1 MKVQLSNVGIIKD
14 CNLEFT
20 PGINLIIGSSG
31 SGKSTLMRCIYNTAM
46 NGFSDSDVAFGKSSM
61 TVTIENNGNTIQ
73 YHRNPKAKGEK
84 SYYIVNGETYSKI
97 GRQPVQ
103 AVTDAFNIGDVEING
118 EKVNF
123 NCNLQFATPFL
134 ILGSQ
139 STLYNVLTYRSTFDI
154 ASINDYYNTDLRTN
168 HNEINANNKLK
179 SQLQSNLESLQI
191 QEKQLKPIED
201 IYSNY
206 ITYKHNLEKLND
218 IKSLQ
223 SRLECINDLSD
234 KIVKLES
241 LLSSIN
247 NAMKYTKSLYDIR
260 TYNDTVNNH
269 SKIIVMIDK
278 SNLLIAL
285 YNNVLSDIQR
295 LASLNKYKS
304 LLDQSNDMMNSIQM
318 LNNIIY
324 SSQQY
329 MNKESFIT
337 DITRLKLLLKNNDK
351 CNKIINELDKC
362 NNINMNI
369 IDDLCIID
377 DKLKQMNK
385 VNHHINDLDDKC
397 QAVNNELHKFDVCP
411 LCGSHLKSEQHI

>member
-14 CNLEFT
+14 CDLEFT

-61 TVTIENNGNTIQ
+61 TVTIENNGNIIQ

-84 SYYIVNGETYSKI
+84 SYYVVNGETYSKI

-179 SQLQSNLESLQI
+179 AQLQSNLESLQT

-234 KIVKLES
+234 KIIKIES

-269 SKIIVMIDK
+269 SKIIAMIDK
-278 SNLLIAL
+278 SNLLIEL

-304 LLDQSNDMMNSIQM
+304 LLCQSNDMMNSIQM

-337 DITRLKLLLKNNDK
+337 DITRLKLLLKNSDK

-362 NNINMNI
+362 NHINMCI
-369 IDDLCIID
+369 VDDLCIID

-397 QAVNNELHKFDVCP
+397 QVVNNELCKFDVCP

>member
-1 MKVQLSNVGIIKD
+1 
-14 CNLEFT
+14 
-20 PGINLIIGSSG
+20 
-31 SGKSTLMRCIYNTAM
+31 M

-61 TVTIENNGNTIQ
+61 TVTIENNGNIIQ

-154 ASINDYYNTDLRTN
+154 ASINDYYNADLRTN

-179 SQLQSNLESLQI
+179 AQLQSNLESLQT

-218 IKSLQ
+218 IKSVQ

-260 TYNDTVNNH
+260 TYNDTVNKH

-318 LNNIIY
+318 LNNIID

-337 DITRLKLLLKNNDK
+337 DITRLKLWLKNNDK

>member
-61 TVTIENNGNTIQ
+61 TVTIENNGNIIQ

-154 ASINDYYNTDLRTN
+154 ASINDYYNADLRTN

-179 SQLQSNLESLQI
+179 AQLQSNLESLQT

-218 IKSLQ
+218 IKSVQ

-234 KIVKLES
+234 KIIKLES

-337 DITRLKLLLKNNDK
+337 DITRLKLWLKNNDK

>member
-14 CNLEFT
+14 CDLEFT

-31 SGKSTLMRCIYNTAM
+31 SGKSTLMRCIYNTAI

-154 ASINDYYNTDLRTN
+154 ASINDYYNADLRTN

-179 SQLQSNLESLQI
+179 AQLQSNLESLQI

-218 IKSLQ
+218 IKSVQ

-304 LLDQSNDMMNSIQM
+304 LLDQSNDMMNNIQM
-318 LNNIIY
+318 LNNIID

-362 NNINMNI
+362 SNINMNI

-397 QAVNNELHKFDVCP
+397 QAVTNELHKFDVCP

>member
-14 CNLEFT
+14 CDLEFT
-20 PGINLIIGSSG
+20 PGINLIIGNSG

-61 TVTIENNGNTIQ
+61 TVTIENNGNIIQ

-154 ASINDYYNTDLRTN
+154 ASINDYYNTDLRNN

-223 SRLECINDLSD
+223 SRLEYINDLSD
-234 KIVKLES
+234 KIIKIES

-260 TYNDTVNNH
+260 NYNDTVNNH
-269 SKIIVMIDK
+269 SKVIVMIDK
-278 SNLLIAL
+278 SSLLIES
-285 YNNVLSDIQR
+285 YNKVLNDIQR

-304 LLDQSNDMMNSIQM
+304 LLDQSNDIMNNIQI
-318 LNNIIY
+318 LNNILD

-329 MNKESFIT
+329 VNKESFIT

-351 CNKIINELDKC
+351 YIKIINELDKC
-362 NNINMNI
+362 NHINMSI

-385 VNHHINDLDDKC
+385 VNHHINDLNDRC
-397 QAVNNELHKFDVCP
+397 QAVNNELCKFDVCP
-411 LCGSHLKSEQHI
+411 LCGNHLKSEQHI

>member
-14 CNLEFT
+14 CDLEFT
-20 PGINLIIGSSG
+20 PGINLIIGNSG

-61 TVTIENNGNTIQ
+61 TVTIENNGNIIQ

-179 SQLQSNLESLQI
+179 AQLQSNLESLQI

-234 KIVKLES
+234 KIINIES

-269 SKIIVMIDK
+269 DKFIVMIDK
-278 SNLLIAL
+278 SNLLIESYNKAL
-285 YNNVLSDIQR
+285 NDIQR

-304 LLDQSNDMMNSIQM
+304 LLDQSNDMMNNIQI
-318 LNNIIY
+318 LNNILD

-329 MNKESFIT
+329 VNKESFIT

-362 NNINMNI
+362 NHINMSI

-385 VNHHINDLDDKC
+385 VNHHINDLYDRC
-397 QAVNNELHKFDVCP
+397 QAVNNELCIFDVCP
-411 LCGSHLKSEQHI
+411 LCGNHLKSEQHI

>member
-14 CNLEFT
+14 CDLEFT
-20 PGINLIIGSSG
+20 PGINLIIGNSG

-46 NGFSDSDVAFGKSSM
+46 NNFSDSDVAFGKSSM
-61 TVTIENNGNTIQ
+61 TVTIENNGNIIQ
-73 YHRNPKAKGEK
+73 YNRNIKAKGEK
-84 SYYIVNGETYSKI
+84 SYYTVNGEIYSKI

-179 SQLQSNLESLQI
+179 SQLQSNLESLQV

-201 IYSNY
+201 IYSKY
-206 ITYKHNLEKLND
+206 INYKHNIEKLND
-218 IKSLQ
+218 IKSLE
-223 SRLECINDLSD
+223 SKLECINDLSD
-234 KIVKLES
+234 EIVKLES
-241 LLSSIN
+241 LVTSIN
-247 NAMKYTKSLYDIR
+247 STMKYMKSLYDIR

-269 SKIIVMIDK
+269 SKVIVMIDK
-278 SNLLIAL
+278 SNLLIESYNKAL
-285 YNNVLSDIQR
+285 NDIQQ
-295 LASLNKYKS
+295 LAHLNKYKS
-304 LLDQSNDMMNSIQM
+304 LLDQSNDLMNTIQS
-318 LNNIIY
+318 LSNIID
-324 SSQQY
+324 SSKQY
-329 MNKESFIT
+329 MNKESFIA
-337 DITRLKLLLKNNDK
+337 DITRLKLLLRNEDK
-351 CNKIINELDKC
+351 CNKIIDKLDACKH
-362 NNINMNI
+362 INMSI
-369 IDDLCIID
+369 IDDLCVID

-385 VNHHINDLDDKC
+385 INHHINDLNDRC
-397 QAVNNELHKFDVCP
+397 QMVNNELSKFDVCP
-411 LCGSHLKSEQHI
+411 LCGNHLKSEQHV

>member
-61 TVTIENNGNTIQ
+61 TVTIENNGNIIQ

-154 ASINDYYNTDLRTN
+154 ASINDYYNADLRTN

-179 SQLQSNLESLQI
+179 AQLQSNLESLQI

-234 KIVKLES
+234 KIIKLES

-304 LLDQSNDMMNSIQM
+304 LLDQSNDMMNNIQM

-337 DITRLKLLLKNNDK
+337 DITRLKLWLKNNDK

>member
-14 CNLEFT
+14 CDLEFT

-61 TVTIENNGNTIQ
+61 TVTIENNGNIIQ

-84 SYYIVNGETYSKI
+84 SYYVVNGETYSKI

-179 SQLQSNLESLQI
+179 AQLQSNLESLQI

-218 IKSLQ
+218 IKSVQ
-223 SRLECINDLSD
+223 SRLECIKDLSD

-278 SNLLIAL
+278 SNLLIES

-295 LASLNKYKS
+295 LASFNKYKS
-304 LLDQSNDMMNSIQM
+304 LLCQSNDMMNSIQM

-351 CNKIINELDKC
+351 CNNIINELDKC
-362 NNINMNI
+362 NNINMCI

-397 QAVNNELHKFDVCP
+397 QVINNELCKFDVCP

>member
-14 CNLEFT
+14 CDLEFT

-154 ASINDYYNTDLRTN
+154 ASINDYYNADLRTN

-304 LLDQSNDMMNSIQM
+304 LLDKSNDMMNNIQM

-337 DITRLKLLLKNNDK
+337 DITRLKLWLKNNDK

-397 QAVNNELHKFDVCP
+397 QAVNNELCKFDVCP

>member
-61 TVTIENNGNTIQ
+61 TVTIENNGNIIQ

-84 SYYIVNGETYSKI
+84 SYYVVNGETYSKI

-154 ASINDYYNTDLRTN
+154 ASINDYYNADLRTN

-304 LLDQSNDMMNSIQM
+304 LLDQSNDMMNNIQM

>member
-14 CNLEFT
+14 CDLEFT

-154 ASINDYYNTDLRTN
+154 ASINDYYNADLRTN

-179 SQLQSNLESLQI
+179 AQLQSNLESLQI

-218 IKSLQ
+218 IKSVQ

>member
-14 CNLEFT
+14 CDLEFT

-154 ASINDYYNTDLRTN
+154 ASINDYYNADLRTN

-218 IKSLQ
+218 IKSVQ

>member
-14 CNLEFT
+14 CDLEFT
-20 PGINLIIGSSG
+20 PGINLIIGNSG
-31 SGKSTLMRCIYNTAM
+31 SGKSTLMRCIYNAAM

-61 TVTIENNGNTIQ
+61 TVTIENNGNIIQ

-154 ASINDYYNTDLRTN
+154 TSINDYYNTDLRTN

-179 SQLQSNLESLQI
+179 SQLQSNLASLQV

-201 IYSNY
+201 IYSKY
-206 ITYKHNLEKLND
+206 ITYKHNIEKLND

-223 SRLECINDLSD
+223 SKLECINDLSD
-234 KIVKLES
+234 EIIKLES
-241 LLSSIN
+241 LLTSIN
-247 NAMKYTKSLYDIR
+247 NAMKYMKSLYDIR

-269 SKIIVMIDK
+269 SKIIVMINK
-278 SNLLIAL
+278 SSLLIES
-285 YNNVLSDIQR
+285 YNKILSDIQQ

-304 LLDQSNDMMNSIQM
+304 LLDQSNDMMNNIQM
-318 LNNIIY
+318 LNIIID
-324 SSQQY
+324 SSKQY

-337 DITRLKLLLKNNDK
+337 DVTRLKLLLGNEDK
-351 CNKIINELDKC
+351 CNKIIDKLDACKY
-362 NNINMNI
+362 INMSI
-369 IDDLCIID
+369 IDDLCVID

-385 VNHHINDLDDKC
+385 INHHINDLNDRC
-397 QAVNNELHKFDVCP
+397 QIVNNELSKFDVCP
-411 LCGSHLKSEQHI
+411 LCGNHLKSEQHV

>member
-14 CNLEFT
+14 CDLEFT

-61 TVTIENNGNTIQ
+61 TVTIENNGNIIQ

-84 SYYIVNGETYSKI
+84 SYYVVNGETYSKI

-179 SQLQSNLESLQI
+179 SQLQSNLESLQT

-234 KIVKLES
+234 KIIKIES

-269 SKIIVMIDK
+269 SKIIAMIDK
-278 SNLLIAL
+278 SNLLIEL
-285 YNNVLSDIQR
+285 YNNVLNDIQR

-304 LLDQSNDMMNSIQM
+304 LLCQSNDMMNSIQM

-362 NNINMNI
+362 NHINMCI
-369 IDDLCIID
+369 VDDLCIID

-397 QAVNNELHKFDVCP
+397 QVVNNELCKFDVCP

>member
-154 ASINDYYNTDLRTN
+154 ASINDYYNADLRTN

-234 KIVKLES
+234 KIIKLES

-351 CNKIINELDKC
+351 CNNIINELDKC

-397 QAVNNELHKFDVCP
+397 QAVNNELCKFDVCP

>member
-14 CNLEFT
+14 CDLEFT

-61 TVTIENNGNTIQ
+61 TVTIENNGNIIQ

-84 SYYIVNGETYSKI
+84 SYYVVNGETYSKI

-278 SNLLIAL
+278 SSLLIES
-285 YNNVLSDIQR
+285 YNKVLNDIQR

-337 DITRLKLLLKNNDK
+337 DITRLKLWLKNNDK
-351 CNKIINELDKC
+351 CNKIINELYKC

-369 IDDLCIID
+369 VDDLCVID
-377 DKLKQMNK
+377 DKLKQMSK

-397 QAVNNELHKFDVCP
+397 QVINNELHKFDVCP

>member
-14 CNLEFT
+14 CDLEFT

-61 TVTIENNGNTIQ
+61 TVTIENNGNIIQ

-84 SYYIVNGETYSKI
+84 SYYVVNGETYSKI

-278 SNLLIAL
+278 SSLLIESYNKAL
-285 YNNVLSDIQR
+285 NDIQR

-337 DITRLKLLLKNNDK
+337 DITRLKLWLKNNDK

-369 IDDLCIID
+369 VDDLCVID
-377 DKLKQMNK
+377 DKLKQMSK

-397 QAVNNELHKFDVCP
+397 QVINNELCKFDVCP

>member
-14 CNLEFT
+14 CDLEFT
-20 PGINLIIGSSG
+20 PGINLIIGNSG

-61 TVTIENNGNTIQ
+61 TVTIENNGNIIQ

-123 NCNLQFATPFL
+123 NCNLQFAIPFL

-234 KIVKLES
+234 KIIKIES

-260 TYNDTVNNH
+260 TYNDTVNRH
-269 SKIIVMIDK
+269 GKVIVMIDK
-278 SNLLIAL
+278 SSLLIES
-285 YNNVLSDIQR
+285 YNKVLNDIQR

-304 LLDQSNDMMNSIQM
+304 LLDQSNDIMNNIQI
-318 LNNIIY
+318 LNNILD

-329 MNKESFIT
+329 VNKESFIT

-351 CNKIINELDKC
+351 CIKIINELDKC
-362 NNINMNI
+362 NHINMSI

-377 DKLKQMNK
+377 DKLKQMSK
-385 VNHHINDLDDKC
+385 VNHHINDLDDRC
-397 QAVNNELHKFDVCP
+397 QAVNNELCGFDVCP
-411 LCGSHLKSEQHI
+411 LCGNHLKSEQHI

>member
-14 CNLEFT
+14 CDLEFT
-20 PGINLIIGSSG
+20 PGINLIIGNSG
-31 SGKSTLMRCIYNTAM
+31 SGKSTLMRCIYNTAI

-61 TVTIENNGNTIQ
+61 TVTIENNGNIIQ

-234 KIVKLES
+234 KIIKIES

-260 TYNDTVNNH
+260 TYNDTVNKH
-269 SKIIVMIDK
+269 SKVIVMIDK
-278 SNLLIAL
+278 SILLIES
-285 YNNVLSDIQR
+285 YNKVLNDIQR

-304 LLDQSNDMMNSIQM
+304 LLDQSNDIMNNIQI
-318 LNNIIY
+318 LNNILD

-329 MNKESFIT
+329 VNKESFIT

-362 NNINMNI
+362 NHINMSI

-377 DKLKQMNK
+377 DKLKQMSK
-385 VNHHINDLDDKC
+385 VNHHINDLDDRC
-397 QAVNNELHKFDVCP
+397 QAVNNELCGFDVCP
-411 LCGSHLKSEQHI
+411 LCGNHLKSEQHI

>member
-14 CNLEFT
+14 CDLEFT

-61 TVTIENNGNTIQ
+61 TVTIENNGNIIQ

-218 IKSLQ
+218 IKSVQ

-234 KIVKLES
+234 KIIKLES

>member
-14 CNLEFT
+14 CDLEFT

-61 TVTIENNGNTIQ
+61 TVTIENNGNIIQ

-218 IKSLQ
+218 IKSVQ

-260 TYNDTVNNH
+260 TYNETVNNH

>member
-14 CNLEFT
+14 CDLEFT
-20 PGINLIIGSSG
+20 PGINLIIGNSG

-61 TVTIENNGNTIQ
+61 TVTIENNGNVIQ

-223 SRLECINDLSD
+223 SKLECINDLSD
-234 KIVKLES
+234 KIINIES

-260 TYNDTVNNH
+260 TYNDTVNKH
-269 SKIIVMIDK
+269 SKVIVMIDK
-278 SNLLIAL
+278 SNLLIES
-285 YNNVLSDIQR
+285 YNKVLNDIQR

-304 LLDQSNDMMNSIQM
+304 LLDQSNDMMNNIQI
-318 LNNIIY
+318 LNNILD

-337 DITRLKLLLKNNDK
+337 DITRLKLLIKNSDK
-351 CNKIINELDKC
+351 CNNIINELDKC
-362 NNINMNI
+362 NHINMSI

-385 VNHHINDLDDKC
+385 VNHHINDLDDRC
-397 QAVNNELHKFDVCP
+397 HAVNNELCKFDVCP
-411 LCGSHLKSEQHI
+411 LCGNHLKSEQHI

>member
-154 ASINDYYNTDLRTN
+154 ASINDYYNADLRTN

-179 SQLQSNLESLQI
+179 AQLQSNLESLQT

-318 LNNIIY
+318 LNNIID

-337 DITRLKLLLKNNDK
+337 DITRLKLWLKNNDK

>member
-14 CNLEFT
+14 CDLEFT
-20 PGINLIIGSSG
+20 PGINLIIGNSG

-61 TVTIENNGNTIQ
+61 TVTIENNGNVIQ

-84 SYYIVNGETYSKI
+84 SYYVVNGETYSKI

-154 ASINDYYNTDLRTN
+154 ASINDYYNTDLRNN

-234 KIVKLES
+234 KIIKIES

-260 TYNDTVNNH
+260 TYNDTANNH

-278 SNLLIAL
+278 SNLLIEL
-285 YNNVLSDIQR
+285 YNKALNDIQR

-304 LLDQSNDMMNSIQM
+304 LLDQSNDMMNNIQI
-318 LNNIIY
+318 LNNILD
-324 SSQQY
+324 SSQQC

-337 DITRLKLLLKNNDK
+337 DITKLKLLLKNNDK

-362 NNINMNI
+362 KHINMNI

-385 VNHHINDLDDKC
+385 VSHHINDLDDRC
-397 QAVNNELHKFDVCP
+397 QAVNNELCKFDVCP
-411 LCGSHLKSEQHI
+411 LCGNHLKSEQHI

>member
-61 TVTIENNGNTIQ
+61 TVTIENNGNIIQ

>member
-154 ASINDYYNTDLRTN
+154 ASINDYYNADLRTN

-179 SQLQSNLESLQI
+179 AQLQSNLESLQT

-218 IKSLQ
+218 IKSVQ

-269 SKIIVMIDK
+269 SKIIVLIDK

-337 DITRLKLLLKNNDK
+337 DITRLKLWLKNNDK

>member
-61 TVTIENNGNTIQ
+61 TVTIENNGNIIQ

-84 SYYIVNGETYSKI
+84 SYYVVNGETYSKI

-154 ASINDYYNTDLRTN
+154 ASINDYYNADLRTN

-234 KIVKLES
+234 KIIKLES

-351 CNKIINELDKC
+351 CNNIINELDKC

-397 QAVNNELHKFDVCP
+397 QVINNELCKFDVCP

>member
-61 TVTIENNGNTIQ
+61 TVTIENNGNIIQ

-154 ASINDYYNTDLRTN
+154 ASINDYYNADLRTN

-218 IKSLQ
+218 IKSVQ

-351 CNKIINELDKC
+351 CNNIINELDKC
-362 NNINMNI
+362 NNINMCI

>member
-31 SGKSTLMRCIYNTAM
+31 SGKSTLMRCIYNIAM

-61 TVTIENNGNTIQ
+61 TVTIENNGNIIQ

-154 ASINDYYNTDLRTN
+154 ASINDYYNADLRTN

-218 IKSLQ
+218 IKSVQ

-234 KIVKLES
+234 KIIKLES

-337 DITRLKLLLKNNDK
+337 DITRLKLWLKNNDK

>member
-218 IKSLQ
+218 IKSVQ

-304 LLDQSNDMMNSIQM
+304 LLDQSNDMMNNIQM

>member
-14 CNLEFT
+14 CDLEFT

-61 TVTIENNGNTIQ
+61 TVTIENNGNIIQ

-154 ASINDYYNTDLRTN
+154 ASINDYYNADLRTN

-179 SQLQSNLESLQI
+179 SQLQSNLESLQT

-218 IKSLQ
+218 IKSVQ

-318 LNNIIY
+318 LNNIID

>member
-154 ASINDYYNTDLRTN
+154 ASINDYYNADLRTN

-218 IKSLQ
+218 IKSVQ

>member
-14 CNLEFT
+14 CDLEFT
-20 PGINLIIGSSG
+20 PGINLIIGNSG

-61 TVTIENNGNTIQ
+61 TVTIENNGNIIQ

-234 KIVKLES
+234 KIIKIES

-269 SKIIVMIDK
+269 DKFIVMIDK
-278 SNLLIAL
+278 SILLIES
-285 YNNVLSDIQR
+285 YNKVLNDIQR

-304 LLDQSNDMMNSIQM
+304 LLDQSNDIMNNIQI
-318 LNNIIY
+318 LNNILD

-329 MNKESFIT
+329 VNKESFIT
-337 DITRLKLLLKNNDK
+337 DITRLKLLLNNNDK

-362 NNINMNI
+362 NHINMSI

-377 DKLKQMNK
+377 DKLKQMSK
-385 VNHHINDLDDKC
+385 VNHHINDLDDRC
-397 QAVNNELHKFDVCP
+397 QAVNNELCRFDVCP
-411 LCGSHLKSEQHI
+411 LCGNHLKSEQHI

>member
-14 CNLEFT
+14 CDLEFT
-20 PGINLIIGSSG
+20 PGINLIIGNSG

-61 TVTIENNGNTIQ
+61 TVTIENNGNIIQ

-206 ITYKHNLEKLND
+206 IAYKHNLEKLND

-234 KIVKLES
+234 KIIKIES

-260 TYNDTVNNH
+260 TYNDTVNKH
-269 SKIIVMIDK
+269 SKVIVMIDK
-278 SNLLIAL
+278 SSLLIES
-285 YNNVLSDIQR
+285 YNKVLNDIQR

-304 LLDQSNDMMNSIQM
+304 LLDQSNDIMNNIQI
-318 LNNIIY
+318 LNNILY

-329 MNKESFIT
+329 VNKESFIT

-362 NNINMNI
+362 NHINMSI

-377 DKLKQMNK
+377 DKLKQMSK
-385 VNHHINDLDDKC
+385 VNHHINDLDDRC
-397 QAVNNELHKFDVCP
+397 QAVNNELYRFDVCP
-411 LCGSHLKSEQHI
+411 LCGNHLKSEQHI

>member
-154 ASINDYYNTDLRTN
+154 ASINDYYNADLRTN

-337 DITRLKLLLKNNDK
+337 DITRLKLWLKNNDK

-397 QAVNNELHKFDVCP
+397 QVINNELCKFDVCP

>member
-14 CNLEFT
+14 CDLEFT

-61 TVTIENNGNTIQ
+61 TVTIENNGNIIQ

-84 SYYIVNGETYSKI
+84 SYYVVNGETYSKI

-154 ASINDYYNTDLRTN
+154 ASINDYYNADLRTN

-179 SQLQSNLESLQI
+179 AQLQSNLESLQT

-218 IKSLQ
+218 IKSVQ

-247 NAMKYTKSLYDIR
+247 NAMKYTKSLYDMR

-337 DITRLKLLLKNNDK
+337 DITRLKLWLKNNDK

-362 NNINMNI
+362 SNINMNI

>member
-14 CNLEFT
+14 CDLEFT

-154 ASINDYYNTDLRTN
+154 ASINDYYNADLRTN

-179 SQLQSNLESLQI
+179 AQLQSNLESLQI

-337 DITRLKLLLKNNDK
+337 DITRLKLWLKNNDK

>member
-14 CNLEFT
+14 CDLEFT
-20 PGINLIIGSSG
+20 PGINLIIGNSG
-31 SGKSTLMRCIYNTAM
+31 SGKSTLMRCIYNTAI

-61 TVTIENNGNTIQ
+61 TVTIENNGNIIQ

-223 SRLECINDLSD
+223 SRLECINYLSD
-234 KIVKLES
+234 KIIKIES

-260 TYNDTVNNH
+260 TYNDTVNKH
-269 SKIIVMIDK
+269 SKVIVMIDK
-278 SNLLIAL
+278 SILLIES
-285 YNNVLSDIQR
+285 YNKVLNDIQR

-304 LLDQSNDMMNSIQM
+304 LLDQSNDIMNNIQI
-318 LNNIIY
+318 LNNILD

-329 MNKESFIT
+329 VNKESFIT

-362 NNINMNI
+362 NHINMSI

-377 DKLKQMNK
+377 DKLKQMSK
-385 VNHHINDLDDKC
+385 VNHHINDLDDRC
-397 QAVNNELHKFDVCP
+397 QAVNNELCGFDVCP
-411 LCGSHLKSEQHI
+411 LCGNHLKSEQHI